1 MGDFRCTYFFAFYL
15 KDLIYWICIELNF
28 DIVEV
33 SSEFDETKEI
43 FGISTQLV
51 FAERVWCT
59 YKNQDFCFEKFKGN

>member
-28 DIVEV
+28 DNVEV

-43 FGISTQLV
+43 FGIST
-51 FAERVWCT
+51 
-59 YKNQDFCFEKFKGN
+59 